1 MRSFLAVA
9 VAPTLTLLGLAAC
22 APGPQVLQVPGVAVQ
37 SVRLTRL
44 SLPGGLSGAPVAD
57 VAMTLRV
64 TNPNPIAL
72 RMTNIAATLV
82 IDGADVGQA
91 SFPRVNVPA
100 RGSADQDADL
110 SIPVTLNTA
119 ASFLKVAR
127 GQQVSYRLDGTFTA
141 DFGPLGLKNFGPFT
155 LSQGQWKQPPV
166 LPF

>member
-1 MRSFLAVA
+1 M
-9 VAPTLTLLGLAAC
+9 
-22 APGPQVLQVPGVAVQ
+22 
-37 SVRLTRL
+37 
-44 SLPGGLSGAPVAD
+44 
-57 VAMTLRV
+57 
-64 TNPNPIAL
+64 
-72 RMTNIAATLV
+72 
-82 IDGADVGQA
+82 
-91 SFPRVNVPA
+91 NVPA